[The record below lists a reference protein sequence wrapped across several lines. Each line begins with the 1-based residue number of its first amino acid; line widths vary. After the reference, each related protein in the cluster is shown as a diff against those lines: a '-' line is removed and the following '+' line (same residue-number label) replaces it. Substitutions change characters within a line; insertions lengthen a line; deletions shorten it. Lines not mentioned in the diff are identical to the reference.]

1 MYVVGFM
8 DERELIFLGTSL
20 EDINFFPLDARR
32 ESGFQ
37 LGRVQSNKEPSDWK
51 PFSSI
56 GAGVK
61 EIRIKKDGVFR
72 IMYVTK
78 FKDRVYVLHA
88 FKKKDQKTRK
98 SDIELAKERYKGIY
112 YE

>member
-1 MYVVGFM
+1 MADIFM
-8 DERELIFLGTSL
+8 SEKELIFLGSSL
-20 EDINFFPLDARR
+20 EDIKQFSVGARR

-37 LGRVQSNKEPSDWK
+37 LGRVQSNKEPSDWQ

-61 EIRIKKDGVFR
+61 EIRIKKDGAYR

-78 FKDRVYVLHA
+78 FQECVYVLHA

-98 SDIELAKERYKGIY
+98 TDIALAKERYRGIDH
-112 YE
+112 E